1 MRSAGGVVRGLPAC
15 QVSSWSIQP
24 SGHNTPSN
32 RRVVGAR
39 PSCALYNQL
48 HSDLVYLVTTS
59 MCYMNWSVMCWNV
72 KNLLST
78 DQNGRQK
85 MLPEPNVIVMGGST
99 ANFYPT
105 LDEYQFC
112 TFRRPHAGQYHD
124 EFWELATL
132 TTDLSLKGIIMQ
144 MWLFHVGHR
153 FFGHSF

>member
-1 MRSAGGVVRGLPAC
+1 
-15 QVSSWSIQP
+15 
-24 SGHNTPSN
+24 
-32 RRVVGAR
+32 
-39 PSCALYNQL
+39 
-48 HSDLVYLVTTS
+48 
-59 MCYMNWSVMCWNV
+59 
-72 KNLLST
+72 
-78 DQNGRQK
+78 

-144 MWLFHVGHR
+144 M
-153 FFGHSF
+153 